1 MRIPPVL
8 QIPFK
13 VVNPLDFL
21 YLPSL
26 PGGYIAGNC
35 EGFWLVD

>member
-1 MRIPPVL
+1 MKMPPVL

-26 PGGYIAGNC
+26 PGGYIAGDC
-35 EGFWLVD
+35 ECFCLVD